1 MVRAVETFQ
10 EAAAEAVARIT
21 EPGFHAVGEV
31 SPPAA
36 ALLLAHAFVST
47 GRTLCVIVP
56 DARRA
61 DELVGD
67 LRVVLGEEDGS
78 GAPRRVHAFEAW
90 DILPYEEALP
100 DREIVGERMAA
111 LSSLASGEPS
121 IVVATAASAL
131 QKTLP
136 PDHAAL
142 RATALVEGQTL
153 ERDVLVEA
161 LLAAGYRRVDVVED
175 VGECAVRVWSCRLGP
190 TLHTDP
196 LDQ

>member
-1 MVRAVETFQ
+1 
-10 EAAAEAVARIT
+10 
-21 EPGFHAVGEV
+21 
-31 SPPAA
+31 
-36 ALLLAHAFVST
+36 
-47 GRTLCVIVP
+47 
-56 DARRA
+56 
-61 DELVGD
+61 
-67 LRVVLGEEDGS
+67 
-78 GAPRRVHAFEAW
+78 PRRVHAFEAW

-111 LSSLASGEPS
+111 LSALASGEPS

-161 LLAAGYRRVDVVED
+161 LLAAGYRRVDVVE
-175 VGECAVRVWSCRLGP
+175 
-190 TLHTDP
+190 
-196 LDQ
+196 